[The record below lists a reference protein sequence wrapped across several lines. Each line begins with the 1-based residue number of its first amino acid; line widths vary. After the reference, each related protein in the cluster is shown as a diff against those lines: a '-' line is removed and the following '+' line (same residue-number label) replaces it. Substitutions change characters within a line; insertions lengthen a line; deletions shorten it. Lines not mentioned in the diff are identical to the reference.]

1 MSGPSRS
8 MITGISGKRFAKPST
23 PPSKQAAVG
32 GNKMGTRVFDATAGF
47 ILGAALA
54 FVVTFSYLYNGQPI
68 IIGNGNKIT
77 VEK

>member
-1 MSGPSRS
+1 
-8 MITGISGKRFAKPST
+8 
-23 PPSKQAAVG
+23 
-32 GNKMGTRVFDATAGF
+32 MGTRVFDATAGF